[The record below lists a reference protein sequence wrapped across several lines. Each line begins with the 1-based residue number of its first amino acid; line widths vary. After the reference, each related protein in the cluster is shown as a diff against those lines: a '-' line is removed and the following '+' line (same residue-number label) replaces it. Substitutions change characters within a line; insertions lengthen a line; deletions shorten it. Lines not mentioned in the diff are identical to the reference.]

1 MIRKIERNI
10 KRFLSKKIT
19 GAALAAFLI
28 TGSPAAEAYGGEQI
42 YLEANQNYHL
52 YPRSEALTVVRVAV
66 TNPTIADVRVIDD
79 TSLNIVGYKGG
90 STSITVWYSDG
101 SVEDYTVVVS
111 PTDAGFTEL
120 MRRVMNVRGVQ
131 VEKIG
136 DKVLLRGS
144 VENQYQM
151 NQALRIA
158 ETFADKEH
166 VVNLLQM
173 TKPVQINLAALVID
187 ISASGAKEIGL
198 SFGNSSVDSSSGGS
212 VSVSD
217 ITFGTIGTF
226 YGGQNYHNISG
237 KYYAPVD
244 VMLRALITNG
254 KAEILSRPNITTMSG
269 EKANIL
275 IGGEIPVPTSKDG
288 EISVEWREYGIKL
301 IIEPTTDEDNTI
313 TARVNAEISTLDY
326 AHQIST
332 SAGKIPAL
340 TSRKAGTCVS
350 LKSGSALAIGGLL
363 NSEDAKT
370 ETKIPLLGDI
380 PVIGHFFR
388 NTTTSKEKREM
399 MIILI
404 PTIVDEMTPVP
415 TTDKMAGVIN
425 KEKYERENMTQV
437 DINAPA
443 VAPPDKKKKKKAEPE
458 EQEEKAEVREPRQHY
473 DTSLNRR
480 LQAILH
486 SDKEE
491 AQPAAVTEQ
500 PKEQPKEEVQAEPK
514 KGAAA
519 SEPETAKSGL
529 NERLQAILHSD
540 KEEAQPAAVTEQPKE
555 QPKEEVQAAPKKSAA
570 ASEPEAAK
578 GGLNERLQAILHSN
592 KEEAQPAAVV
602 EQPKEAVQAAPE
614 KSAAA
619 SVPETAKE
627 KQPDRQPLIIPGR
640 PQDRLA
646 ANLRAGEA
654 GTAQPA
660 KAVQAPQK
668 EAAAAKKAN
677 DSKDGTNSG
686 KRKLVVLPGSP
697 KDRAAIS
704 QQARFDYQL
713 QKWQEKQEQQKQSAP
728 AADNSASVKER
739 KPLIVPGRPQDRL
752 RGRQ

>member
-500 PKEQPKEEVQAEPK
+500 PKEQPKEEVQAK
-514 KGAAA
+514 
-519 SEPETAKSGL
+519 
-529 NERLQAILHSD
+529 
-540 KEEAQPAAVTEQPKE
+540 
-555 QPKEEVQAAPKKSAA
+555 PKKSAA
-570 ASEPEAAK
+570 ASEPETAK

-686 KRKLVVLPGSP
+686 KRKPVVLPGSP